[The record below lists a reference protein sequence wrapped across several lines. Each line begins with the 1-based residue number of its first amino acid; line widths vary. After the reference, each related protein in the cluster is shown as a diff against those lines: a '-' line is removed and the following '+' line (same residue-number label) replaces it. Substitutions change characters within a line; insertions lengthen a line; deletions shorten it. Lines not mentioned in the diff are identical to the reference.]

1 MHKVTIKL
9 MMIIYWINQ
18 QTTLK
23 KKKTHFQLLTLK
35 KKTNYQLLLMFIML
49 GARSKCNRGHILILL
64 T

>member
-1 MHKVTIKL
+1 

-18 QTTLK
+18 QTNIK
-23 KKKTHFQLLTLK
+23 EEKQTHFQLLTLK

-49 GARSKCNRGHILILL
+49 GARSKCNRGHILIFL